1 MRHASRFAA
10 VVLAFIPG
18 ALAQSISVAPGML
31 NGLQWRG
38 IGPAATGG
46 RIADIAVAKVPGA
59 PSEIYVAT
67 TTGGV
72 FKSVNEGVSFT
83 PVFDNAGGMMS
94 IGAVAVAPSNPS
106 VVWVGTGEADNRQSS
121 SWGDGVYKSTDG
133 GRTWQKMGL
142 EETRHVGKIVIH
154 PTDPNTVYIAAVGH
168 LWGSNPDRGVFKTTD
183 GGKSWNKVLYRD
195 ENTGAID
202 LAMDP
207 RDPEVIFAAMY
218 QRQRKGWGYNGGGP
232 GSGIFRTSDGG
243 AHWTELKNGLPRGDK
258 GRIGLTIFPA
268 DNRILY
274 AIVEADPAGGGGGG
288 RGGGGFAGAE
298 GESAQPGGRGGG
310 GRGGAPAGGE
320 GESAP
325 VPPGG
330 RGGGG
335 RGGAAQPARGGRGG
349 AAPNP
354 TLQQGGVFRSQDQ
367 GETWEHMTG
376 FNPRPSYY
384 SRIYVDPKDPNRV
397 YIMGSNRGF
406 YISDDAGRNF
416 RDVFSG
422 VHGEDHILWVDPDN
436 TNRLIIGGD
445 GGVSIS
451 YDRGLTWLFRINLPI
466 GQFYDISVNNQDPF
480 LVCGGLQD
488 NGSWCTPSA
497 SKMSHG
503 VSFKDAFNIGGG
515 DGMQAVF
522 DGDDHTVLVSSQN
535 GSTARLDLDNMQ
547 RQTIG
552 PVQPLEKH
560 LPGQGNYRWYWTTPL
575 IVSSFNPNTIYTGAH
590 LLFRSDDRGM
600 NWKPISPD
608 LTANI
613 DRKNL
618 QMMGAPVPPNALS
631 RDDGQSDFSA
641 LTVIAE
647 SPLDKDVL
655 YTGAD
660 DGTIQMTRDGG
671 QHWTDLTRNVR
682 GLPPHL
688 NISGIAAS
696 KFAAGRVY
704 LTADG
709 HFDDDYHPYVFVS
722 EDYGKTWSPIASGL
736 PSTNTP
742 VHRIREHP
750 ANPNFLVIGTEM
762 GVYATFDRGA
772 HWTTPGAGL
781 PPVPV
786 YDLLF
791 QESEHAL
798 VLGTHGRSIW
808 VLDHVE
814 PLAQM
819 TPDVV
824 SGSGYLF
831 PVPPAHFKTIQVGQ
845 FWFGA
850 GEFFAPNPPYGA
862 LLTYYLPKGSNGVGI
877 SISDATGKVIR
888 TLRGPAEAGLNR
900 TCWDLRQAPP
910 LPESGLPPMASCT
923 GGGVGEGGGFG
934 RANLGPG
941 VPPGKYTVAVTPAGG
956 PAMRTDLTVE
966 PDPHF
971 TISEADRQ
979 TRHAAIMAA
988 YTLAQQLVPARDA
1001 AEMLTRQAG
1010 AMRQY
1015 LTASGEG
1022 GQSALDVVE
1031 RVAVE
1036 VSRVQAQIVRIQ
1048 AAAGSVQ
1055 SGIDAYEGLPTGAQ
1069 LRQLDWA
1076 WEDATSTVSALN
1088 RTIQQDMPAVYSALG
1103 GPIKWPEAQP
1113 VPAPVRPR

>member
-1 MRHASRFAA
+1 MRRASRLAA
-10 VVLAFIPG
+10 AISWPIAM
-18 ALAQSISVAPGML
+18 ALAQTPTAISVAPGML

-46 RIADIAVAKVPGA
+46 RIADLAVAKVPGA
-59 PSEIYVAT
+59 PSEIYVGT
-67 TTGGV
+67 TSGGV
-72 FKSVNEGVSFT
+72 YKSINEGVSFT

-121 SWGDGVYKSTDG
+121 SWGDGVYKSIDG
-133 GRTWQKMGL
+133 GRNWQKMGL

-154 PTDPNTVYIAAVGH
+154 PTDPNTVYVAAAGH
-168 LWGSNPDRGVFKTTD
+168 LWGSNPERGVFKTTD
-183 GGKSWNKVLYRD
+183 GGKNWKKVLYRD
-195 ENTGAID
+195 EHTGAID

-207 RDPEVIFAAMY
+207 KDPEVIFAALY
-218 QRQRKGWGYNGGGP
+218 QRQRKGWGFNGGGP
-232 GSGIFRTSDGG
+232 GSGIYRTTDGG

-258 GRIGLTIFPA
+258 GRIGLAIFPG

-274 AIVEADPAGGGGGG
+274 AIVEADPTGGGGGGGG
-288 RGGGGFAGAE
+288 RGGGGFGGEGDAGA
-298 GESAQPGGRGGG
+298 GGAATPPAGRGGG
-310 GRGGAPAGGE
+310 GRGGRGAAGG
-320 GESAP
+320 
-325 VPPGG
+325 PP
-330 RGGGG
+330 
-335 RGGAAQPARGGRGG
+335 AA
-349 AAPNP
+349 
-354 TLQQGGVFRSQDQ
+354 QQGGIFRSQDQ

-376 FNPRPSYY
+376 LNPRPCYY
-384 SRIYVDPKDPNRV
+384 SRIYVDPKDVNRV

-406 YISDDAGRNF
+406 YISDDAARNF

-422 VHGEDHILWVDPDN
+422 VHGEDHVLWVDPDN

-451 YDRGLTWLFRINLPI
+451 YDRGLSWLFRINLPI
-466 GQFYDISVNNQDPF
+466 GQFYNISANNQVPF

-497 SKMSHG
+497 SRLSHG

-515 DGMQAVF
+515 DGMHAVF
-522 DGDDHTVLVSSQN
+522 DGDDHTLLVSSQN
-535 GSTARLDLDNMQ
+535 GSTNRLDLDNMQ

-552 PVQPLEKH
+552 PVQRLERPV
-560 LPGQGNYRWYWTTPL
+560 PGQPAYRWYWTTPL
-575 IVSSFNPNTIYTGAH
+575 VVSSFNPNTIYTGANV
-590 LLFRSDDRGM
+590 LFRSDDRGV

-608 LTANI
+608 LTADI
-613 DRKNL
+613 DRNTL
-618 QMMGAPVPPNALS
+618 TMMGAPVPANALS
-631 RDDGQSDFSA
+631 RHDGQSNFSA

-647 SPLDKDVL
+647 SPLDKDLL

-660 DGTIQMTRDGG
+660 DGSIRMTRDGG
-671 QHWTDLTRNVR
+671 QHWTDLTHNVR
-682 GLPPHL
+682 GLPPTL
-688 NISGIAAS
+688 NISGIVAS
-696 KFAAGRVY
+696 KHSAGRVY
-704 LTADG
+704 LTVDG

-722 EDYGKTWSPIASGL
+722 EDYGKTWSPMMSGL
-736 PSTNTP
+736 PRSS

-750 ANPNFLVIGTEM
+750 ANPDFLVVGMEM

-772 HWTTPGAGL
+772 HWSTFGTGL

-814 PLAQM
+814 PLAQL
-819 TPDVV
+819 TSEVV

-862 LLTYYLPKGSNGVGI
+862 LLAYYLPRGSAHVTI
-877 SISDATGKVIR
+877 AISDGAGK
-888 TLRGPAEAGLNR
+888 TLRTMSGPSEAGLNR
-900 TCWDLRQAPP
+900 TCWDLRQAPA
-910 LPESGLPPMASCT
+910 LSEGVMTAMANCS
-923 GGGVGEGGGFG
+923 GGGAGEGGGGGGGFG
-934 RANLGPG
+934 RASLGPV
-941 VPPGKYTVAVTPAGG
+941 VPPGKYTVSVTPSGG
-956 PAMRTDLTVE
+956 PAMKSTLTVD

-971 TISEADRQ
+971 TISDADRN
-979 TRHAAIMAA
+979 TRYAAIMSA
-988 YTLAQQLVPARDA
+988 YTLAQQLAPARDA
-1001 AEMLTRQAG
+1001 ADLVTRQAA

-1022 GQSALDVVE
+1022 GRAALDVVE
-1031 RVAVE
+1031 RVASE
-1036 VSRVQAQIVRIQ
+1036 VSRTQAQIARTLT
-1048 AAAGSVQ
+1048 AAANVQ
-1055 SGIDAYEGLPTGAQ
+1055 GTMDGYEGLPTGAQ
-1069 LRQLDWA
+1069 LQQLDWA
-1076 WEDATSTVSALN
+1076 WEDAIAAVSALN
-1088 RTIQQDMPAVYSALG
+1088 RVIQQDMPPVYDAMG
-1103 GPIKWPEAQP
+1103 GPVKWPAIKP
-1113 VPAPVRPR
+1113 VAAPVRSR